1 MSGQDFA
8 LFGIKVAFSLA
19 AIILIVVYLVRPVM
33 RSLRSRPDFLES
45 ATRFDLRTE
54 MEEDELEI
62 PSENAKPDRTTMIE
76 QVRADPRKT
85 AVMISQWLKQ
95 KK

>member
-1 MSGQDFA
+1 
-8 LFGIKVAFSLA
+8 
-19 AIILIVVYLVRPVM
+19 
-33 RSLRSRPDFLES
+33 
-45 ATRFDLRTE
+45 